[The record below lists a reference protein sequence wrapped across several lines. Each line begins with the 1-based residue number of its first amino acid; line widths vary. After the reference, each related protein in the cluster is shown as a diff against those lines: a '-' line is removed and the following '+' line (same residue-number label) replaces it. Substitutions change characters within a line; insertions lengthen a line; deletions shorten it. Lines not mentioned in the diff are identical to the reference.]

1 MHQVQYPEHN
11 GKPLGTK
18 PIVHVESYWPF
29 ASSVC
34 SLVNEVL
41 CKCVRLSLFYYQDK
55 MSSGFHFGGEEFT
68 MWGDAC
74 LGGSVVEYLLLAQGM
89 IPGLGIQSHV
99 GLPTESLLLPLPMS
113 LTLSVCLS

>member
-1 MHQVQYPEHN
+1 
-11 GKPLGTK
+11 
-18 PIVHVESYWPF
+18 
-29 ASSVC
+29 
-34 SLVNEVL
+34 
-41 CKCVRLSLFYYQDK
+41 
-55 MSSGFHFGGEEFT
+55 